1 MDYNLKP
8 TKLLDWALI
17 GVCTVIR
24 SNTVYAFSSM
34 EAEGKVWD
42 PVKLAK
48 HPNPTPVI
56 YYWFHLHHL
65 SFNNYVS

>member
-1 MDYNLKP
+1 
-8 TKLLDWALI
+8 
-17 GVCTVIR
+17 
-24 SNTVYAFSSM
+24 M

-48 HPNPTPVI
+48 HPNPTSVI

-65 SFNNYVS
+65 SFNNYVSYRYSQFSLGNRVAAFSGKDC